1 MNKNN
6 EKRKYTKTEKALKQW
21 ESQQKNIEGLNA
33 TYWEDFTQSGLV
45 NNKTSLAQ
53 YKSAIRRLIEST
65 QKDLLTVTITD
76 INSYLD
82 TFESGSKTQ
91 LTQQRYI
98 KSFLKYT
105 FTNNVDAAIKNTVTD
120 TIMWLL
126 DEDVK
131 GLLKILM
138 SK

>member
-1 MNKNN
+1 MKENQ
-6 EKRKYTKTEKALKQW
+6 EKRKYTVTEKAKQAH
-21 ESQQKNIEGLNA
+21 EKQNKSITGINA
-33 TYWEDFTQSGLV
+33 TYWEDFTQSGIV
-45 NNKTSLAQ
+45 SQSSLAQ
-53 YKSAIRRLIEST
+53 YKSGIRRFAEYV
-65 QKDLLTVTITD
+65 QKDLLTVTVTD
-76 INSYLD
+76 IKSYLD
-82 TFESGSKTQ
+82 TFEAGSKTQ

-105 FTNNVDAAIKNTVTD
+105 FTNNVDAAIERTVTD